1 MMSRVNVNRGVGEYS
16 SVGMSWGGSR
26 PGVFIFGYPLLFIT
40 NNTIVYQCILSQ
52 SKYSIEEMKI

>member
-26 PGVFIFGYPLLFIT
+26 PGVFTFGYPLYIT
-40 NNTIVYQCILSQ
+40 N
-52 SKYSIEEMKI
+52 IEVLVLPMHFVTK